1 LLAALAGACTE
12 NLIRVDD
19 VTRVDGMIG
28 LLCYVWAVLASS
40 FKSKLR
46 LEAENAVLRHQLI
59 ILRRRPP
66 CLSRSSGPT
75 LVRGIGP
82 ASLLLALEVT
92 PIGRRIHGGTSSA
105 RRLIRPCP

>member
-1 LLAALAGACTE
+1 
-12 NLIRVDD
+12 
-19 VTRVDGMIG
+19 MIG
-28 LLCYVWAVLASS
+28 LLCYVWAVLAPP
-40 FKSKLR
+40 FKLKLR

-66 CLSRSSGPT
+66 WSRPAHEHDRWFFVELYRWFPSCSLSRSSGPM

-92 PIGRRIHGGTSSA
+92 PIGRTIHGETSSA